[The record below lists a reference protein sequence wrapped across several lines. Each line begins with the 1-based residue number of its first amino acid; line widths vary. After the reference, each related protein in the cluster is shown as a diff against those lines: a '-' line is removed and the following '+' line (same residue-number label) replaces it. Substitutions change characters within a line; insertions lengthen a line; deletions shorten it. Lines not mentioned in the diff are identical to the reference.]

1 VSAAGDAQTPRT
13 VFRGAARLLGVI
25 SYPLIGLVAF
35 VALWWLWI
43 ETLVDPESFLAH
55 WSPRDAVPALWELL
69 REGDLNR
76 HVIASVKR
84 IIVGLTVAT
93 ALGVPLGIALGSSRW
108 FNLTMS
114 PITAFVRMVSPLSWT
129 PLAIILFGVG
139 DPPVYFLTAIGAM
152 WPIALSTS
160 RGVSSLEPQW
170 LMLGRSL
177 GATRVEAFRT
187 IVWPGIKSDVL
198 NGLRLGMTTAWI
210 ILVPAEMLGVDSGLG
225 FFILDAR
232 DRFNYPEV
240 VAAIIVI
247 GFIGLV
253 LDRLAQ
259 WLLTPRRRT
268 RNARVTSNVGVP
280 VRGER
285 GVLAGG
291 QFRI

>member
-1 VSAAGDAQTPRT
+1 MSSGPTQSKRSTLRIMGLIAAAVG
-13 VFRGAARLLGVI
+13 
-25 SYPLIGLVAF
+25 YPVVGLMSF
-35 VALWWLWI
+35 VALWWFWI
-43 ETLVDPESFLAH
+43 EWRVDPESFLAD
-55 WSPRDAVPALWELL
+55 WSPALALPALRDLL
-69 REGDLNR
+69 SEGDLNR
-76 HVIASVKR
+76 HIVTSVKR
-84 IIVGLTVAT
+84 IVVGLGIAT
-93 ALGVPLGIALGSSRW
+93 TFGIPLGIAMGSSRL
-108 FNLTMS
+108 FNLTIS
-114 PITAFVRMVSPLSWT
+114 PVTAFLRMVSPLAWT

-152 WPIALSTS
+152 WPITLSTS
-160 RGVSSLEPQW
+160 RGVSSLDPQW

-177 GATRVEAFRT
+177 GATRLEAFRT

-198 NGLRLGMTTAWI
+198 NGLRLGLTTAWI

-232 DRFNYPEV
+232 DRFNYAEV

-259 WLLTPRRRT
+259 WLLTPRRR
-268 RNARVTSNVGVP
+268 ARQAPAISSAESAALQQQAALV
-280 VRGER
+280 
-285 GVLAGG
+285 GG

>member
-1 VSAAGDAQTPRT
+1 VHGMGDAQTSRT
-13 VFRGAARLLGVI
+13 VLRKAARLLGVI

-35 VALWWLWI
+35 VSLWWIWI
-43 ETLVDPESFLAH
+43 ETLVDPESFLAD

-84 IIVGLTVAT
+84 IVVGLTVAT
-93 ALGVPLGIALGSSRW
+93 AIGVPLGIALGSSRW

-139 DPPVYFLTAIGAM
+139 DPPVYFLTSIGAM

-160 RGVSSLEPQW
+160 RGVSSLDSQW

-177 GATRVEAFRT
+177 GATRIEAFRT

-259 WLLTPRRRT
+259 WLLTPRRRM
-268 RNARVTSNVGVP
+268 RSARVTSSVGMP
-280 VRGER
+280 VHGAR
-285 GVLAGG
+285 VGG
-291 QFRI
+291 QFHI

>member
-1 VSAAGDAQTPRT
+1 MSAAGESRGTSALVR
-13 VFRGAARLLGVI
+13 RGARLAGAI
-25 SYPLIGLVAF
+25 GYPLVGLIAF
-35 VALWWLWI
+35 VALWWLWV
-43 ETLVDPESFLAH
+43 ETLVDPKSFLAD
-55 WSPRDAVPALWELL
+55 WSPREAVPALWELL
-69 REGDLNR
+69 RDGELNR
-76 HVIASVKR
+76 HAIASVKR
-84 IIVGLTVAT
+84 IVVGLTVAT
-93 ALGVPLGIALGSSRW
+93 AVGVPLGIAMGSSRW
-108 FNLTMS
+108 FNLTIS
-114 PITAFVRMVSPLSWT
+114 PVAAFVRMVSPLSWT

-152 WPIALSTS
+152 WPITLSTS
-160 RGVSSLEPQW
+160 RGVSSLDPQW

-177 GATRVEAFRT
+177 GATRLEAFRT
-187 IVWPGIKSDVL
+187 IVWPGIRSDVL

-253 LDRLAQ
+253 LDRVAQ
-259 WLLTPRRRT
+259 WLLTPRRR
-268 RNARVTSNVGVP
+268 ARRARAVSSGEVTALAQ
-280 VRGER
+280 RGAM
-285 GVLAGG
+285 AGG

>member
-1 VSAAGDAQTPRT
+1 M
-13 VFRGAARLLGVI
+13 RLLGVI

-43 ETLVDPESFLAH
+43 EALVDPESFLAD

-84 IIVGLTVAT
+84 IVVGLTVAT

-160 RGVSSLEPQW
+160 RGVSSLDPQW

-177 GATRVEAFRT
+177 GATRIEAFRT

-268 RNARVTSNVGVP
+268 RSARVTSTIGAS

>member
-1 VSAAGDAQTPRT
+1 VHGVGDAQTSRT
-13 VFRGAARLLGVI
+13 VLWKAARLLGVI

-35 VALWWLWI
+35 VALWWIWI
-43 ETLVDPESFLAH
+43 ETLVDPESFLAD

-84 IIVGLTVAT
+84 IVVGLTVAT
-93 ALGVPLGIALGSSRW
+93 ALGAPLGIALGSWRW

-160 RGVSSLEPQW
+160 RGVSSLDPQW

-177 GATRVEAFRT
+177 GATRIEAFRT

-259 WLLTPRRRT
+259 WLLTPRRRM
-268 RNARVTSNVGVP
+268 RSARVTSSVGVP
-280 VRGER
+280 VHGAR
-285 GVLAGG
+285 VDG
-291 QFRI
+291 QFHI